1 MPRDD
6 STAVACLICG
16 ILSWMF
22 CPVVLAIVA
31 IVLGSGHPSGLAKAG
46 VILGWLN
53 IIMLVG
59 GFVLFLLFS
68 IGGIL
73 LSFTVL

>member
-1 MPRDD
+1 MPKDD
-6 STAVACLICG
+6 STAVICLTCG

-53 IIMLVG
+53 ILVSVG
-59 GFVLFLLFS
+59 GFLLFLLFG
-68 IGGIL
+68 IGGAL
-73 LSFTVL
+73 LGFAVL

>member
-1 MPRDD
+1 MPKDD
-6 STAVACLICG
+6 STAVTCLICG

-53 IIMLVG
+53 IIMSVG